1 MSGSSTARAP
11 LAGNPGRRGFR
22 QFRSGASSRPPDRR
36 PRFRAGASS
45 SPRRPGTEAS
55 EFRWPAQRP
64 PRGPEDRPA
73 RRRPRGAP
81 SARPISSAPRENSRV
96 IPKRWSGCA
105 SPSTQAASIRC
116 RASSGSALP
125 CPTVAGSPARIG
137 LCLATKRH
145 QSSCGMSAATPLIPS
160 ATRAEGARP
169 GQTQEASP
177 APPWRVSAAAGRT
190 RWTAVCGPRPRAG
203 LVPARRIRSPRCK

>member
-1 MSGSSTARAP
+1 MTAPAGPKPRPTGFPSISQWRVQPTAGSKACLRAGGSSSRSASPARC
-11 LAGNPGRRGFR
+11 GRIR
-22 QFRSGASSRPPDRR
+22 RS
-36 PRFRAGASS
+36 
-45 SPRRPGTEAS
+45 
-55 EFRWPAQRP
+55 AQRP
-64 PRGPEDRPA
+64 WRGATPTRRGPS
-73 RRRPRGAP
+73 RRP
-81 SARPISSAPRENSRV
+81 SLSAPRENSRM

-105 SPSTQAASIRC
+105 SPSTRAASTRS
-116 RASSGSALP
+116 AAWSGSALP
-125 CPTVAGSPARIG
+125 CPTAASSPARIG
-137 LCLATKRH
+137 LCLEGKRH
-145 QSSCGMSAATPLIPS
+145 ESSCGMSAATPLIPS